1 MTVPNLTL
9 VTPETPAPTPPN
21 KPSPADKITLA
32 AYVVTLKARGFC
44 KLDDASSNYTRLFN
58 RFNGKP
64 LPLSFIDNDFSR
76 WLFVNKQKCSY
87 RSPSYITYTLPHV
100 VGTKFVP
107 VDTEFFTEP
116 QTECL
121 YVNTYRKYTPT
132 TDSASVSPLFL
143 EYLERL
149 APDPAERHIFTQ
161 WLSHIFQYPQER
173 PSWHVMLCSDVG
185 TGKGFLV
192 ESILHPLLH
201 HTSVVSSF
209 SKVMGQFSTML
220 EDNLLVLLDDPAQG
234 SDDTQTKLKSLL
246 SEERAYTE
254 RKHQQGGMVR
264 TYTRFMLAS
273 NDDRPLHL
281 AENERRWYSPAP
293 LIHRHDKEETQ
304 RFIKIL
310 ADWLALP
317 GSLCAVHN
325 WFMSYSL
332 EGFNPKHID
341 QSANL
346 KSMIGMSADIHSQFL
361 NNYISEHVVFTHSEL
376 MDAYD
381 TEKMQRPNSRQVP
394 HLLREAGYV
403 NARPRIDG
411 KLTSL
416 CHPINMKLDE
426 IRVAHKRQWEPA
438 ESHTTATPSAPF

>member
-161 WLSHIFQYPQER
+161 WLSHIFQHPQER

-304 RFIKIL
+304 RFIKTL

-346 KSMIGMSADIHSQFL
+346 KSMIGMSADIHAQFL

-381 TEKMQRPNSRQVP
+381 TEKMQRPSSRQVP

-416 CHPINMKLDE
+416 CHPISMKLDE

-438 ESHTTATPSAPF
+438 ESHTTVTPSAPF